1 MKKGTAI
8 VVPFLFKLKIP
19 KRPPQSCFQRDEAK
33 GIIFLQF
40 FNLFH
45 SKKLPLRPFK
55 ENSFKLSAMSYQLQS
70 KLKADSSLLTA
81 QFY

>member
-19 KRPPQSCFQRDEAK
+19 KRDPSV
-33 GIIFLQF
+33 FLHF

-55 ENSFKLSAMSYQLQS
+55 ENSFKLSAMSYQLRG